1 MPAELKIK
9 EESSTRIIVETDRLG
24 RTWSEYLRIL
34 LIPVPFLAGAL
45 IIKYFQT
52 WPDWIIV
59 AVVALIGIV
68 VTLVVYVELVN
79 VTLLLD
85 ANSQRATLIEKI
97 FFIRTR
103 RIRLDFNQI
112 NRVLIRREERGQHC
126 SVFLDSTNRTY
137 LLMASKLPAEE
148 KQRASML
155 LSKKIGILLKKPV
168 VMQVTEMGIV
178 ISENR
183 I

>member
-1 MPAELKIK
+1 MPADMKLK
-9 EESSTRIIVETDRLG
+9 EETPTKIVLETDSSSRK
-24 RTWSEYLRIL
+24 WSDYLRIL
-34 LIPVPFLAGAL
+34 LIPVPFLVAAL
-45 IIKYFQT
+45 IIPHFQT
-52 WPDWIIV
+52 WVDWAITAL
-59 AVVALIGIV
+59 AVLIGIV
-68 VTLVVYVELVN
+68 VILVVYSTLVN
-79 VTLLLD
+79 VNLLID
-85 ANSQRATLIEKI
+85 ANSQRATLIEKF

-112 NRVLIRREERGQHC
+112 NRILIRREEHGQHC
-126 SVFLDSTNRTY
+126 SVFLDSTHRTH
-137 LLMASKLPAEE
+137 LLMALNLPDEE